1 MGGVEQAQNERAC
14 TPAGTGPSLPTGRF
28 LGQWLAEPLLL
39 VLLLELELPELLLA
53 LLLLELLELPEP
65 LPLLAQ

>member
-1 MGGVEQAQNERAC
+1 MEQAQNERAC

-39 VLLLELELPELLLA
+39 VLLLELELPDPLE